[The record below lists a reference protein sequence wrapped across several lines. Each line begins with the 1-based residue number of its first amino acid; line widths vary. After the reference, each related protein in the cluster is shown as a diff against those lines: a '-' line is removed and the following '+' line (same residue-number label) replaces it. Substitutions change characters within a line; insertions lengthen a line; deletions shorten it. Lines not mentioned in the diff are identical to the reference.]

1 MTNLQTFRC
10 RVMGGPCEIQVES
23 GSLADQQIEAAVAEI
38 KRIEA
43 KYSRYTES
51 SVVSEINRL
60 AGKKKPRLIGK
71 L

>member
-1 MTNLQTFRC
+1 MTELQTLRSQA
-10 RVMGGPCEIQVES
+10 MGGPCEIQVES
-23 GSLADQQIEAAVAEI
+23 GPCAARQIDSALAEI

-60 AGKKKPRLIGK
+60 AGKKKPRLIEK
-71 L
+71 R